1 MKKLILTVDD
11 LMSKEKAIPKVLI
24 GTSLMFAIEVMS
36 EKGLG
41 VVSIIDESGILI
53 GIITDGDLRRI
64 LEKKV
69 DIYSVIVDNVM
80 TKNPYNVS
88 NKILAIDALLLI
100 KNKNINSLPV
110 IDKDNKLIGTL
121 TLQQIVKAG
130 IVI

>member
-1 MKKLILTVDD
+1 
-11 LMSKEKAIPKVLI
+11 
-24 GTSLMFAIEVMS
+24 MFAIEVMY